1 VLEQAIKTEPLLTV
15 NHLKK
20 HYPMKKDLF
29 GKKNEVVK
37 AVDGVSF
44 TVYKGETFSIVGES
58 GCGKTTTGMCLNR
71 LIEPTSGDVLFE
83 GENVVTYSHKQM
95 KKIYR
100 NMQIIFQDPYS
111 SLNPKFTIQ
120 RIISEPLVINR
131 YGSKSDIRDRVRAL
145 LELVGLRPEYMNR
158 YPHELSGGQKQRV
171 GIARALALN
180 PKLIICDEPVSALDV
195 SIQAQIVNLL
205 KDLQEQLGLTYI
217 FISHDLSVVELISD
231 RIAVMYLGKIVEQ
244 GTRDEIF
251 NNPQHPYTKVL
262 LSSIPVADPKAK
274 KNRERIILKGDMPSP
289 KNPPKG
295 CHFHTRCPFTT
306 EICVESYPEHTSVTS
321 THSVACH
328 HYKSLS
334 S

>member
-1 VLEQAIKTEPLLTV
+1 MLAQAIKTEPLLKV
-15 NHLKK
+15 NHLEK
-20 HYPMKKDLF
+20 HYPVKKDLF
-29 GKKNEVVK
+29 GKENEVIK

-71 LIEPTSGDVLFE
+71 LIEPTSGEVLFE

-120 RIISEPLVINR
+120 RIISEPLIINR
-131 YGSKSDIRDRVRAL
+131 YGSKTDIVDRVRLL

-217 FISHDLSVVELISD
+217 FISHDLSVVELVSD

-251 NNPQHPYTKVL
+251 TNPQHPYTKVL
-262 LSSIPVADPKAK
+262 LSSIPIADPKAK

-295 CHFHTRCPFTT
+295 CHFHTRCPFKTD
-306 EICVESYPEHTSVTS
+306 ICVESYPEHTSVTS
-321 THSVACH
+321 THRVACH